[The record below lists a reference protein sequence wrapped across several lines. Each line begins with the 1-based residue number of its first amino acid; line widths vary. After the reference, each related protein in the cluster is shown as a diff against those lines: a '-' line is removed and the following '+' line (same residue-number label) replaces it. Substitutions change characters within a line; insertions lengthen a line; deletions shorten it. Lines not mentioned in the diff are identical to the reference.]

1 MTKLLAPEMLRSST
15 TSDTAMTRD
24 RPVWGLLPELSL
36 VSATGLF
43 LIALAYSDARS
54 GGTWG
59 EGLRWLGL
67 CTLFLPIALRLLGT
81 SASRTERVGLVM
93 ILGLGLYIVKVMYS
107 PFEFRFV
114 DELQHWR
121 STDEIVRAGHL
132 FQSNPILP
140 ISSAYPGLQS
150 ATAALINMSGLTI
163 FDGGILL
170 MGVIRLLFMLA
181 LFLFFEQVSESAR
194 TAGIATA
201 LYVTNP
207 HFLFLASY
215 YLYQSLAIPLAAF
228 VLFLV
233 VKARQT
239 RGFERIVLNLALML
253 SSYAVIITHHITGY
267 ALASLLV
274 LWALVTSVRRLPD
287 KSPGVLTTL
296 YLVVLLSWMAYVAI
310 LTPEYLTPSIATNLG
325 NQTGVIRGTVS
336 LGQIF
341 RPPVGPAWERY
352 ISAAAVVATLLALP
366 IGWHAIWQHYRSNPL
381 ALTLTVGT
389 GGYLLSLVVRLT
401 SSNGALTVRSWTFL
415 YLAIGFVLAVGIVKH
430 SHARHHHRLTFAGGM
445 ALVTLLFLGGLA
457 AGIPAYYGRLPGP
470 YLVGAFE
477 RSIETQ
483 GVSAAKWTAEVL
495 GPGQRFATDFDN
507 YHLLGSYGR
516 QSPSFSLSKV
526 FFASSLGPAEQREVR
541 DHLIDYL
548 LIDRRFSQAPAIR
561 GFYYNSS
568 EPRNPAGPLSAAA
581 QEKFDHVPNIDRIFD
596 SGDIIIYEVGA
607 WSVES

>member
-1 MTKLLAPEMLRSST
+1 MTKLLALGVFKPPAVTDAEMT
-15 TSDTAMTRD
+15 PA
-24 RPVWGLLPELSL
+24 RPAWSLLPEISL

-43 LIALAYSDARS
+43 LVALAYSDARS
-54 GGTWG
+54 GGAWG

-67 CTLFLPIALRLLGT
+67 CTIFLPIALRLLVT
-81 SASRTERVGLVM
+81 NTPRTERIGLVM
-93 ILGLGLYIVKVMYS
+93 ILGFALYMVKVMYS

-140 ISSAYPGLQS
+140 ISSAYPGLQN
-150 ATAALINMSGLTI
+150 ATVALINLSGFTI

-170 MGVIRLLFMLA
+170 IGVVRLLFMLA
-181 LFLFFEQVSESAR
+181 LFLFFEQVSESAYA
-194 TAGIATA
+194 AGLATA

-228 VLFLV
+228 VLFLA

-239 RGFERIVLNLALML
+239 RGFERILLNLALVL
-253 SSYAVIITHHITGY
+253 SAYAVIITHHITGY

-274 LWALVTSVRRLPD
+274 LWTLVASVRRLPD
-287 KSPGVLTTL
+287 QGPGVLTTL
-296 YLVVLLSWMAYVAI
+296 YLVVLLSWMAFVAT

-325 NQTGVIRGTVS
+325 NQTGVVRGTVS
-336 LGQIF
+336 LGQVF
-341 RPPVGPAWERY
+341 RPPVGPAWESY
-352 ISAAAVVATLLALP
+352 ISAAAVVTTLLALP
-366 IGWHAIWQHYRSNPL
+366 IGLHAIWQHHRSNPL

-401 SSNGALTVRSWTFL
+401 SSSGALTVRSWTFL

-430 SHARHHHRLTFAGGM
+430 SHARHYHRLTFAGGV

-457 AGIPAYYGRLPGP
+457 AGVPAYYGRLPGP

-541 DHLIDYL
+541 DHVIDYL
-548 LIDRRFSQAPAIR
+548 LIDRRFSQAPAMR
-561 GFYYNSS
+561 RFYYNPS
-568 EPRNPAGPLSAAA
+568 EPRNPTGPLPAAA

-596 SGDIIIYEVGA
+596 SGDIIIYDVGA